1 MAKMLSRHH
10 VLPSV
15 FACFILLQYALFPLI
30 NDRITLVLAIETL
43 PYFFSFY
50 ALRRI
55 ARAHR
60 DHHRRFWSLLAW
72 GGLCY
77 ALALLTW
84 AAYDSILGIE
94 APVASLGDA
103 LWSLQSALY
112 VSALAYLLAKESGVK
127 RGIRFL
133 FDTAIVVT
141 AVGAIGWEFVI
152 RPQLG
157 TLLAAEGWQA
167 VVGTASYPISDLAIL
182 CILFMLYYDRCFPY
196 PRSVFVPFVSGF
208 IVYVVADTAYL
219 YQAASDTYR
228 VGGWVDPLYAAT
240 VPFLVL
246 AGSRSATALPG
257 ASRRP
262 KAEGTNPQAR
272 YMWMYGGLIAL
283 LAFTVIQT
291 DADSLNVVFL
301 ACMAILTLVVVRQVW
316 VLLENE
322 TLMAKLQRTL
332 RKTEVLALYDPLS
345 LLPNRRF
352 FEKQA
357 SEDLERANRAAN
369 EDGHEDRNEERKAE
383 RSLAVLFLDLD
394 RFKYVNDGYGHEA
407 GDALLQ
413 EVAQRLTK
421 LAGGRHFVARM
432 GGDEFTMLCRGL
444 GSERE
449 LRELAE
455 RVLGEIGRPYPFGPD
470 GFRATASVGVAVYP
484 KDGTTVASLLKN
496 ADIALYKAKSQGKNR
511 AVFYSERFNQV
522 LSLQMAMET
531 ELRKAIERDELIL
544 HYQPQVDA
552 STRKLVGVEALI
564 RWQKQPGVMVSPAE
578 FIPLT
583 EETGLIVPIG
593 EWVIRTACRQAK
605 RWMDAGAP
613 EFHMSVNVSP
623 RQFSEANFAEVV
635 SSILEETGLP
645 PERLALEIT
654 EGIAIQDVRETV
666 EKLLALKRIGVLVS
680 MDDFGTGYCSLAYL
694 TLYQADALKIA
705 QTFISGVSADSDR
718 ASIVKAILAMASS
731 LKLTVIAEGVET
743 EEQYLFLKNN
753 GCDWIQGYYFH
764 KPLPPEEIGRL
775 FAETAA

>member
-1 MAKMLSRHH
+1 MATMLSRHQ
-10 VLPSV
+10 VLLSV
-15 FACFILLQYALFPLI
+15 FGGFVLLQYALFPLI
-30 NDRITLVLAIETL
+30 SDRTVLILTIETL
-43 PYFFSFY
+43 PYFFSFF

-60 DHHRRFWSLLAW
+60 NHHRLFWSLLSW

-77 ALALLTW
+77 AFALLAW
-84 AAYDSILGIE
+84 AVYDAALGIQ
-94 APVASLGDA
+94 APTASVGDA

-141 AVGAIGWEFVI
+141 VVGTIGWEFVI

-157 TLLAAEGWQA
+157 SLLAAEGWRA
-167 VVGTASYPISDLAIL
+167 VAATASYPVSDLAIL
-182 CILFMLYYDRCFPY
+182 CSLFMLYCDRCFPY

-208 IVYVVADTAYL
+208 IVYVVADAAYL
-219 YQAASDTYR
+219 FQVASDTYR
-228 VGGWVDPLYAAT
+228 IGGWVDPLYAAM

-246 AGSRSATALPG
+246 AGSRSTTALPDG
-257 ASRRP
+257 SRRP
-262 KAEGTNPQAR
+262 KDDAANPKLK
-272 YMWMYGGLIAL
+272 YLLLYGGLIAL
-283 LAFTVIQT
+283 LAFAVVQT
-291 DADSLNVVFL
+291 DADSLNAVFL
-301 ACMAILTLVVVRQVW
+301 ASMAILTLVVVRQVT
-316 VLLENE
+316 VLLENDA
-322 TLMAKLQRTL
+322 LMAKLQRTL
-332 RKTEVLALYDPLS
+332 RKTEALALYDPLS

-357 SEDLERANRAAN
+357 SEDLEAANRAA
-369 EDGHEDRNEERKAE
+369 DGE

-394 RFKYVNDGYGHEA
+394 RFKYVNDGFGHEA
-407 GDALLQ
+407 GDALLL

-484 KDGTTVASLLKN
+484 KDGTTVASLLKS

-511 AVFYSERFNQV
+511 AVFYSERFDRV

-531 ELRKAIERDELIL
+531 ELRKAIERDELVL

-552 STRKLVGVEALI
+552 ASRKLVGVEALI

-578 FIPLT
+578 FIPLA

-623 RQFSEANFAEVV
+623 RQFSEANFVEVV
-635 SSILEETGLP
+635 SSVLDETGLP
-645 PERLALEIT
+645 PDRLVLEIT

-666 EKLLALKRIGVLVS
+666 EKLVALKRIGVLVS
-680 MDDFGTGYCSLAYL
+680 MDDFGTGYSSLAYL
-694 TLYQADALKIA
+694 TLYQVDALKIA

-731 LKLTVIAEGVET
+731 LRLTVIAEGVET
-743 EEQYLFLKNN
+743 EEQYLFLKNH

-764 KPLPPEEIGRL
+764 KPLSAEEVSLL
-775 FAETAA
+775 FAEAAA